1 MSRAS
6 PPPGK
11 FWGVEHDLRVLRGAG
26 LRAEGSPPFA
36 AHFDYVW
43 FGASALKLVRA
54 QPSLGSGL
62 GCSKP
67 NSDPR

>member
-1 MSRAS
+1 MPRAS

-26 LRAEGSPPFA
+26 LRTEGSPPFA

-54 QPSLGSGL
+54 QPSRPWFRVFQAQL
-62 GCSKP
+62 
-67 NSDPR
+67 